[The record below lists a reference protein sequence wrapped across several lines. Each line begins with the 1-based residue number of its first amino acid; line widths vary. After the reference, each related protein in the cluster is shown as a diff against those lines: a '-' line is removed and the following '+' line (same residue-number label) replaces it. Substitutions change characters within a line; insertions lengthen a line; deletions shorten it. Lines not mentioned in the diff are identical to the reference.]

1 MSATLLILLL
11 LWDVVVFVV
20 LVRCILAWMYTSWDM
35 LDLRRTLRLLE
46 TVTNPLL
53 YPVRHAMPE
62 EKRHN
67 NVPEAVGIV
76 VLVVIWVV
84 LLASV
89 RLTL

>member
-1 MSATLLILLL
+1 LSATLLILLL

-35 LDLRRTLRLLE
+35 LELKRPLRLLE
-46 TVTNPLL
+46 NVTDPLL
-53 YPVRHAMPE
+53 YPVRHVIPE

-67 NVPEAVGIV
+67 NLPEAVGLIAV
-76 VLVVIWVV
+76 VVIWVV

-89 RLTL
+89 RLML

>member
-53 YPVRHAMPE
+53 YPVRHVMPE

-67 NVPEAVGIV
+67 NVPEAVGII

>member
-1 MSATLLILLL
+1 LSATLLILLL

-53 YPVRHAMPE
+53 YPVRHVMPE
-62 EKRHN
+62 EKRHH

>member
-20 LVRCILAWMYTSWDM
+20 LVRGILAWMYTTWEM
-35 LDLRRTLRLLE
+35 LELKRPLRLLE
-46 TVTNPLL
+46 TVTDPLL
-53 YPVRHAMPE
+53 YPVRHVIPE
-62 EKRHN
+62 EKRQSN
-67 NVPEAVGIV
+67 LPEAVGII